1 MSFNIEYFDITT
13 EYIFYK
19 KDGYIMSFNNTSKG
33 IHQKR
38 NKALYFFF
46 KRSAD
51 IIGSTIVLIGM
62 SPILILIAILIK
74 LESKG
79 PVLFKQSRIG
89 RNGEPFTIYKFRSM
103 YIDAPIKPS
112 NDFSDSKLHTT
123 RVGIFLR
130 KSSLDEIPQLFNV
143 IKGDMSLIGPR
154 PVLAIE
160 NDLISLRRE
169 SGVEQ
174 IHPGLTGWAQVNGR
188 TEISNIEK
196 AKFDFEYLEKQSI
209 RFDMYILV
217 KTVLLL
223 LAGGKVKL

>member
-1 MSFNIEYFDITT
+1 MSLNTKSKNILPHKSKP
-13 EYIFYK
+13 FY
-19 KDGYIMSFNNTSKG
+19 SF
-33 IHQKR
+33 I
-38 NKALYFFF
+38 
-46 KRSAD
+46 KRSGD
-51 IIGSTIVLIGM
+51 IIGSIIVLIGM
-62 SPILILIAILIK
+62 APILLLIGILIK

-79 PVLFKQSRIG
+79 PILFKQSRIG

-103 YIDAPIKPS
+103 YIDTPIKPS

-123 RVGIFLR
+123 RVGAFLR

-174 IHPGLTGWAQVNGR
+174 MYPGLTGWAQVNGR
-188 TEISNIEK
+188 TEISNVEK
-196 AKFDFEYLEKQSI
+196 ANFDFEYLQRQSL
-209 RFDMYILV
+209 RFDLYILF
-217 KTVLLL
+217 KTALLI